1 MSRLNSAAATFGIII
16 LMLGFRAEANEYVD
30 KVAPILIEQCQM
42 CHREGGIAPW
52 AMSNYQVVQAFA
64 PAIKEAIVSRRM
76 PPGQINP
83 KYRDTI
89 INHRTLSDDEM
100 KTLVDW
106 VDAGAPVEGVIDPLT
121 QTVYPDSEWV
131 HGEPDMIVEVPPQEI
146 PAGPSMIPY
155 RYVGVDLGLTEDK
168 WLRGSEFL
176 PSEPTVMHHML
187 NSVAV
192 PGESKW

>member
-1 MSRLNSAAATFGIII
+1 MTRLNAAITTFGILVLLSGARVQADEIDVNI
-16 LMLGFRAEANEYVD
+16 DLWDEIDYVRD
-30 KVAPILIEQCQM
+30 VAPILIEQCQM

-106 VDAGAPVEGVIDPLT
+106 IC
-121 QTVYPDSEWV
+121 
-131 HGEPDMIVEVPPQEI
+131 I
-146 PAGPSMIPY
+146 
-155 RYVGVDLGLTEDK
+155 
-168 WLRGSEFL
+168 FCF
-176 PSEPTVMHHML
+176 PSENYPCGKFSCWVCFL
-187 NSVAV
+187 I
-192 PGESKW
+192 

>member
-1 MSRLNSAAATFGIII
+1 MTRLNAAVSTFGI
-16 LMLGFRAEANEYVD
+16 LVLLSGARVQAAEIDYVRD
-30 KVAPILIEQCQM
+30 VAPILIEQCQM

-131 HGEPDMIVEVPPQEI
+131 HG
-146 PAGPSMIPY
+146 
-155 RYVGVDLGLTEDK
+155 
-168 WLRGSEFL
+168 
-176 PSEPTVMHHML
+176 
-187 NSVAV
+187 
-192 PGESKW
+192 